1 LAGLGG
7 VDASLDEESRE
18 AADRICKSTDYLS
31 SFKPFGILWMLT
43 TVSMAFVVSSPD
55 RRVAIIN
62 AVHELFSLLLFKIRP
77 VVMHQ
82 TFNLLTDGIGQ

>member
-1 LAGLGG
+1 MDVNNGLNG
-7 VDASLDEESRE
+7 LCR
-18 AADRICKSTDYLS
+18 
-31 SFKPFGILWMLT
+31 F
-43 TVSMAFVVSSPD
+43 SPD